1 MKGVLLCGGLGTRIR
16 GYKSVPWPKGA
27 MRYRKVVKVWGCTR
41 CGTDL
46 T

>member
-1 MKGVLLCGGLGTRIR
+1 MKGVLLSGGRGTRIR
-16 GYKSVPWPKGA
+16 ECKTVPWPTC
-27 MRYRKVVKVWGCTR
+27 RKFVKVWGCTR